1 MKLLLVNNDKGWG
14 GGQEYLK
21 ELAVQL
27 RKSGV
32 DVHFVVRAGSPSA
45 ERFVCQDFPVHAL
58 PHHGLRDI
66 QALLKLA
73 AILRRER
80 FDIISINREHD
91 IFITVLARLLA
102 FPFAGSGRL
111 LMSYHIGI
119 ARSQH
124 FLGAMDAIICVS
136 EHVREMLLQFHP
148 DVAAK
153 TRVLHHGIGLSAA
166 PEAEKF
172 SSGRARRF
180 FHGADF
186 PLIGMVGA
194 FWKNQG
200 ELVDCIPLLKRRFT
214 GIKVAFV
221 GDNTELPLAV
231 PLMEKI
237 KRMGLETSV
246 IFTGKVSRE
255 KVADVFFD
263 LDLSVTT
270 HRNEGFGLVHLE
282 SLAAGTPVVCY
293 NEGGQ
298 VDIFRGEDV
307 GVLVDGGPSE
317 FAAAVADLLDNEE
330 RRFAMGKRGR
340 ELVEQSYSLRAMGDK
355 YLEFYREVLEEAPFN
370 HHKG

>member
-1 MKLLLVNNDKGWG
+1 MKLLLINNDKGWG

-21 ELAVQL
+21 DLAAQL

-32 DVHFVVRAGSPSA
+32 DVHFVVRAGSLSA
-45 ERFVCQDFPVHAL
+45 ERFARLDFPVHAM

-66 QALLKLA
+66 QALLNLA
-73 AILRRER
+73 LILRRER

-91 IFITVLARLLA
+91 IFMTVLARRLA
-102 FPFAGSGRL
+102 FPFASAGML

-119 ARSQH
+119 GRRQH

-136 EHVREMLLQFHP
+136 EHVRSRLLQFHP

-153 TRVLHHGIGLSAA
+153 TRVLHHGIGFPASPGAD
-166 PEAEKF
+166 KF
-172 SSGRARRF
+172 SAGRARRF
-180 FHGADF
+180 FHGVTF

-200 ELVDCIPLLKRRFT
+200 ELVDCIPLLERRFP

-237 KRMGLETSV
+237 KRMGLEMGV
-246 IFTGKVSRE
+246 IFTGKVPRE
-255 KVADVFFD
+255 KVADIFFD

-270 HRNEGFGLVHLE
+270 HRNEGFGIVHLE

-307 GVLVDGGPSE
+307 GVMVDGGPGE
-317 FAAAVADLLDNEE
+317 FAAAVTDLLVDEE

-340 ELVEQSYSLRAMGDK
+340 ELVERSYSLRAMGEK
-355 YLEFYREVLEEAPFN
+355 YLEFYRELLEEAPLN
-370 HHKG
+370 HPKR

>member
-21 ELAVQL
+21 DLAVEL

-32 DVHFVVRAGSPSA
+32 DVHFVVRAESLSA
-45 ERFVCQDFPVHAL
+45 ERFARLDFPVHSM
-58 PHHGLRDI
+58 PQHGLRDI
-66 QALLKLA
+66 QAILKLA

-91 IFITVLARLLA
+91 ILMTVLAKRMA
-102 FPFAGSGRL
+102 FPFARAGLL
-111 LMSYHIGI
+111 LMSYHVGI
-119 ARSQH
+119 TRRQH
-124 FLGAMDAIICVS
+124 FLGFMDAIICVS
-136 EHVREMLLQFHP
+136 EHVRGRLLQLHP
-148 DVAAK
+148 GVAPK
-153 TRVLHHGIGLSAA
+153 TRVIHHGIGLSTP

-172 SSGRARRF
+172 RTGRARRYIT
-180 FHGADF
+180 GADF

-194 FWKNQG
+194 FFKNQS
-200 ELVDCIPLLKRRFT
+200 ELVDCIPLLKRRFPD
-214 GIKVAFV
+214 IKVAFV
-221 GDNTELPLAV
+221 GDNTELPLVV

-237 KRMGLETSV
+237 KGMGLEKSV
-246 IFTGKVSRE
+246 IFTGKMPRE
-255 KVADVFFD
+255 KIADIFYD

-270 HRNEGFGLVHLE
+270 YRNEGFGIVHLE

-307 GVLVDGGPSE
+307 GVLVDGGPNE
-317 FAAAVADLLDNEE
+317 FAAAVTDLLADEE

-340 ELVEQSYSLRAMGDK
+340 LLVERSYSLKAMTEK
-355 YLEFYREVLEEAPFN
+355 YLEFYRELLR
-370 HHKG
+370 K